1 MLGVMSTT
9 ADSDAET
16 PAAATRPGRHRIVLL
31 PGDGIGPEIVDAC
44 RPVLATA
51 FPTWDFTDAPIG
63 WECWRTGG
71 DPVPPQTWRA
81 LESSDAA
88 LMAAI
93 TSKPARE
100 AEAELAADLRGTG
113 LTYRSPVL
121 QLRQRLDLFANVR
134 PVEDVL
140 HDEPTRTS
148 HAAASASPS
157 TVSGPS
163 SAPSSEPRFG
173 FTVVRENTEGL
184 YSHDFSMRGATGR
197 DSTSAADPA
206 MAGIWEAVAHDPTV
220 ARSTPEDTA
229 VALRVTTGFA
239 WRRLLRTAA
248 TLTGRAA
255 DPSLRLVTVADK
267 PNILRE
273 SGAIIRDAVEEV
285 AAEFPDVDFDIANAD
300 AVAMR
305 MVTQPRSFD
314 VIAAENLLGD
324 MLSDLSAG
332 LMGGLG
338 LPSSGNIGAD
348 RAVFEP
354 VHGSAPDIA
363 GRGVANP
370 AAFLL
375 SAAMCADHLAHRSD
389 DRNHSDDAANDLRHR
404 ATRLRA
410 AVIATLKTNP
420 TPDLGGTNTTSG
432 FAGDVVARLT
442 S

>member
-1 MLGVMSTT
+1 MLGTMSTS
-9 ADSDAET
+9 ADPDADA
-16 PAAATRPGRHRIVLL
+16 PATTTDATVPNGAVPDGEARPDRHRIVLM
-31 PGDGIGPEIVDAC
+31 PGDSIGPEIVDAC

-51 FPTWDFTDAPIG
+51 FPTWDFTDAAIG
-63 WECWRTGG
+63 WDCWCAGG
-71 DPVPPQTWRA
+71 DPVPPETWRA
-81 LESSDAA
+81 LESADAA

-100 AEAELAADLRGTG
+100 ADAELAAHLRGTG

-121 QLRQRLDLFANVR
+121 QLRQRLDLYANVR

-140 HDEPTRTS
+140 DDDP
-148 HAAASASPS
+148 AASPS
-157 TVSGPS
+157 
-163 SAPSSEPRFG
+163 PRFG

-184 YSHDFSMRGATGR
+184 YSHDFSMRGAA
-197 DSTSAADPA
+197 SAAESA
-206 MAGIWEAVAHDPTV
+206 TAGIWDAVKHDPTV
-220 ARSTPEDTA
+220 TRSTPEDTA

-248 TLTGRAA
+248 ALSGRAA
-255 DPSLRLVTVADK
+255 DPALRRVTVADK

-273 SGAIIRDAVEEV
+273 SGAIIRDAVDEV
-285 AAEFPDVDFDIANAD
+285 AAEFPGIEFEIANAD

-305 MVTQPRSFD
+305 MITQPRSFD

-324 MLSDLSAG
+324 MLSDLGAG

-348 RAVFEP
+348 HAVFEP

-363 GRGVANP
+363 GRGIANP

-375 SAAMCADHLAHRSD
+375 SAAMCAEHLAGPGGDESAGTGE
-389 DRNHSDDAANDLRHR
+389 STVANTAHHLRDLRER
-404 ATRLRA
+404 AARLRN
-410 AVIATLKTNP
+410 AVIATLRANP
-420 TPDLGGTNTTSG
+420 TPDLGGTNTTTG
-432 FAGDVVARLT
+432 FAGEVAARLA

>member
-1 MLGVMSTT
+1 MLGIMSTT

-44 RPVLATA
+44 RPILAAA

-81 LESSDAA
+81 LESADAA

-140 HDEPTRTS
+140 HDDPARTS
-148 HAAASASPS
+148 HATAPASPS
-157 TVSGPS
+157 TA
-163 SAPSSEPRFG
+163 SAPSSGPRFG

-206 MAGIWEAVAHDPTV
+206 LAGIWEAVAHDPTV
-220 ARSTPEDTA
+220 TRSTPEDTA

-255 DPSLRLVTVADK
+255 NPSLRLVTVADK

-285 AAEFPDVDFDIANAD
+285 AAEFPEVDFDIANAD

-305 MVTQPRSFD
+305 MITQPRSFD

-324 MLSDLSAG
+324 MLSDLGAG

-375 SAAMCADHLAHRSD
+375 SATMCADHLANRSD
-389 DRNHSDDAANDLRHR
+389 DANHHDAADDLRHR
-404 ATRLRA
+404 AAHLRA
-410 AVIATLKTNP
+410 AVIATLKANP

-432 FAGDVVARLT
+432 FAGSVAARLT